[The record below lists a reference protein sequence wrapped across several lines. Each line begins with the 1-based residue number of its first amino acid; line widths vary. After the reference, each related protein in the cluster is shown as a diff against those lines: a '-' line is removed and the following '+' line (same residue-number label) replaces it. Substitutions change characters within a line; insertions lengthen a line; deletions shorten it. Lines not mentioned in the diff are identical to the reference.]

1 MKYCSILSAVDLK
14 VQEKLQNK
22 NTVIQNWRN
31 SILNIYHS
39 YTATL
44 QGFLDTREEF
54 QRPFDTDIIESYH
67 LYFRRREK

>member
-22 NTVIQNWRN
+22 NTVIQNRRN
-31 SILNIYHS
+31 STLNIYHR

-44 QGFLDTREEF
+44 HGFLDKREEF
-54 QRPFDTDIIESYH
+54 QRPFDADIIE
-67 LYFRRREK
+67 R